1 MKDEKSEA
9 ELEQFIQKL
18 ELVSG
23 MEREK
28 IRKELVRSGEKTI
41 PHFLKLL
48 NHKKPFLR
56 WEAMKGLSEISSH
69 SLIPVFLEYIES
81 EERDLS
87 WLAEEGLINIGSR
100 SVIPVLEL
108 LMEKAD
114 SVFVLS
120 SAHHIFFELFR
131 ENQLPEDSPVKTL
144 LPLLNKTGKKEVIE
158 VAVFKVLNELKH
170 GK

>member
-1 MKDEKSEA
+1 MQDEKSEK

-18 ELVSG
+18 ETVSG
-23 MEREK
+23 MERERL
-28 IRKELVRSGEKTI
+28 RKELVRSGEKII

-48 NHKKPFLR
+48 EHPKSFLR
-56 WEAMKGLSEISSH
+56 WEGMKGLSELNSH
-69 SLIPVFLEYIES
+69 SLIPVFLEYLES

-100 SVIPVLEL
+100 SVIPVLDL

-120 SAHHIFFELFR
+120 SAHHIFFELIK
-131 ENQLPEDSPVKTL
+131 EKQLPADTPVKSL

-158 VAVFKVLNELKH
+158 VAVFKVLNELKQS
-170 GK
+170 K